1 MLFMIACA
9 LSLSLSPPLLR
20 ATPAVAKLRAAQRG
34 RCAGGTITLPVW
46 TISPPPSLPIG
57 AAPGASSPAGVLC
70 CVCDGPSPFNPYLS
84 FL

>member
-1 MLFMIACA
+1 MVIEIVLAQVPGKWNRPAAFLCAHSHLSTLF
-9 LSLSLSPPLLR
+9 LSL
-20 ATPAVAKLRAAQRG
+20 
-34 RCAGGTITLPVW
+34 
-46 TISPPPSLPIG
+46 PPSLPIG